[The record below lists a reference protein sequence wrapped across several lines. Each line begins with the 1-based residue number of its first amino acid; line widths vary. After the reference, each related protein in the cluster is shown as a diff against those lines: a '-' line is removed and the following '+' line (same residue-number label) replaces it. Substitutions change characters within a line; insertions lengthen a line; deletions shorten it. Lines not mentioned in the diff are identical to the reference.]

1 MPQIKQLSGTITKIS
16 ELSPTAREYTITPAE
31 PLPFIAGAFVN
42 LFITH
47 EDKTIRRAFSMSSND
62 KIDTSFTLSIRLS
75 LNGELTTLLWKEDF
89 IGKTVKL
96 MGPLGLNTADKMKSN
111 KVFLFGFG
119 VGAGVVKSLAEHIAS
134 RPDLESLTIVTGNR
148 NIEEILHKDYFDQL
162 SAADPKVKVTYVV
175 SDKNQTIYP
184 IGYIQE
190 HLNSYDFNNADVY
203 MCGQGMACKALE
215 DGIKKTTPQN
225 CNFFI
230 EDFH

>member
-1 MPQIKQLSGTITKIS
+1 MSQIKQLSGTITKIRD
-16 ELSPTAREYTITPAE
+16 LSPTAREYTITPTE

-42 LFITH
+42 IFITH
-47 EDKTIRRAFSMSSND
+47 EDKTIRRAFSMSSSD

-75 LNGELTTLLWKEDF
+75 PNGEFTPLLWNEDF
-89 IGKTVKL
+89 TNKSVKI

-111 KVFLFGFG
+111 KIFLFGFG
-119 VGAGVVKSLAEHIAS
+119 VGAGVVKSLADHIAN
-134 RPDLESLTIVTGNR
+134 RPELESLTIVTGNR
-148 NIEEILHKDYFDQL
+148 SIEEILHKDYFDKL
-162 SAADPKVKVTYVV
+162 SAENQKVKVTYVV
-175 SDKNQTIYP
+175 SDKNQTIYS

-190 HLNSYDFNNADVY
+190 HISSYDFNNADVY

-215 DGIKKTTPQN
+215 DEIKKTTPQN